1 MTKDEEKKKQE
12 FFDKT
17 NAELDVYLDEI
28 KKNPDDEMA
37 ILRYAKK
44 LEINITIFGMS
55 GSPEGIALVL
65 ERFRKLVQEY
75 GHMTQI
81 QNLFATAIANSMSY
95 LMKKHK
101 YDTMF
106 ERLEELRLF
115 AKTHP
120 TNMNCQR
127 SLAGGLVNSIINFGQ
142 RKVLEPVKEIIQ
154 ELLILAETHKENHE
168 IQLCLVKGL
177 VNSMGYLSRNEDYE
191 PAIPLLDDLMALTD
205 EHPNDEDFILQR
217 ANGIVT
223 AMNAFA
229 KNDKYVDLVE
239 ELEEELERM
248 AKIYPDHEGVQLRAK
263 TKTLGRD

>member
-1 MTKDEEKKKQE
+1 MTEDEEKKKQE

-28 KKNPDDEMA
+28 KKDPDDEMA

-65 ERFRKLVQEY
+65 SRFRDLVQDY

-101 YDTMF
+101 YDTMY
-106 ERLEELRLF
+106 ERLEELRIF
-115 AKTHP
+115 AGTYP
-120 TNMNCQR
+120 LNMSCQR

-142 RKVLEPVKEIIQ
+142 RKLLKPVMEIIQ
-154 ELLILAETHKENHE
+154 ELIILANTHKENQDM
-168 IQLCLVKGL
+168 QLCLAKGL
-177 VNSMGYLSRNEDYE
+177 VNSMGYLSRNEEYE
-191 PAIPLLDDLMALTD
+191 PAIPLLDELMALTD
-205 EHPNDEDFILQR
+205 DFPNDEDFILQR

-229 KNDKYVDLVE
+229 KNDGYIDVVD
-239 ELEEELERM
+239 ELEAELERM
-248 AKIYPDHEGVQLRAK
+248 AKVYPNHEGVQLRNK
-263 TKTLGRD
+263 TRTLGRD